1 MKLPKN
7 TTQRL
12 VVGISGAT
20 GIIYA
25 IRLLEIVREL
35 EGIETHLIVSS
46 SAARTLS
53 LETDYSLE
61 QVKALADET
70 YNFSD
75 IGAAI
80 ASGSFKTM
88 GMVII
93 PCSVKT
99 LSGVANCYSENLLL
113 RAADVTLK
121 ERRPLVLSFRE
132 TPLHSGHV
140 RLMQQACELGAILA
154 PPMPAFYIKPTSIQ
168 DLVDHHVFKILD
180 LLGIDFPEENFK
192 RWQGVN

>member
-7 TTQRL
+7 MTQRL
-12 VVGISGAT
+12 VIGISGAT

-154 PPMPAFYIKPTSIQ
+154 PPMPAFYIKPTSIH

>member
-1 MKLPKN
+1 MNLPAK
-7 TTQRL
+7 TIQRL

-25 IRLLEIVREL
+25 IRLLEIIREI
-35 EGIETHLIVSS
+35 EGIETHLVVSS
-46 SAARTLS
+46 AAARTLS
-53 LETDYSLE
+53 LETDYSLQ
-61 QVKALADET
+61 QVKGLADES
-70 YNFSD
+70 YNFND
-75 IGAAI
+75 IGASV

-88 GMVII
+88 GMVIL

-140 RLMQQACELGAILA
+140 RLMQQTCEMGAILA
-154 PPMPAFYIKPTSIQ
+154 PPMPAFYTKPASIE
-168 DLVDHHVFKILD
+168 DLVDHPVFKILD
-180 LLGIDFPEENFK
+180 LLKIDFPEENFK
-192 RWQGVN
+192 RWQGG

>member
-1 MKLPKN
+1 MKLPKKSI
-7 TTQRL
+7 RKL
-12 VVGISGAT
+12 VIGISGAT

-25 IRLLEIVREL
+25 IRLLEILRE
-35 EGIETHLIVSS
+35 IENIESHLVVSS
-46 SAARTLS
+46 AAARTLS
-53 LETDYSLE
+53 LETDYSLG
-61 QVKALADET
+61 QVKALADEV

-75 IGAAI
+75 IGATI

-88 GMVII
+88 GMVIL

-140 RLMQQACELGAILA
+140 RLMQQASDMGAILA
-154 PPMPAFYIKPTSIQ
+154 PPMPAFYTKPASIQ

-192 RWQGVN
+192 RWQGG

>member
-1 MKLPKN
+1 MNLTPK
-7 TTQRL
+7 TIQRL

-25 IRLLEIVREL
+25 IRLLEIARDI
-35 EGIETHLIVSS
+35 EGIETHLVVS
-46 SAARTLS
+46 SAAVRTLS
-53 LETDYSLE
+53 LETDYSLQ
-61 QVKALADET
+61 QVKALANES

-75 IGAAI
+75 IGASI

-88 GMVII
+88 GMVVV

-121 ERRPLVLSFRE
+121 ERRPLVLSLRE

-140 RLMQQACELGAILA
+140 RLMLQACEMGAILA
-154 PPMPAFYIKPTSIQ
+154 PPMPAFYTKPTSLQ

-180 LLGIDFPEENFK
+180 LLKIDFPEENFK
-192 RWQGVN
+192 RWQGG

>member
-1 MKLPKN
+1 MNLPQN

-25 IRLLEIVREL
+25 IRLLEIIHDL

-46 SAARTLS
+46 AAARTLS
-53 LETDYSLE
+53 LETDYSLQ
-61 QVKALADET
+61 QVKALANET
-70 YNFSD
+70 YSFSD
-75 IGAAI
+75 IGASI

-88 GMVII
+88 GMVIL

-140 RLMQQACELGAILA
+140 RLMQQASEMGAILA
-154 PPMPAFYIKPTSIQ
+154 PPMPAFYTKPTSIQ

-180 LLGIDFPEENFK
+180 LLGIEFPEENFK
-192 RWQGVN
+192 RWQGG

>member
-1 MKLPKN
+1 MKLPKKSI
-7 TTQRL
+7 RKL
-12 VVGISGAT
+12 VIGISGAT

-25 IRLLEIVREL
+25 IRLLEILRE
-35 EGIETHLIVSS
+35 IENIESHLVVSS
-46 SAARTLS
+46 AAARTLS
-53 LETDYSLE
+53 LETDYSLG
-61 QVKALADET
+61 QVKALADEV

-75 IGAAI
+75 IGATI

-88 GMVII
+88 GMVIV

-140 RLMQQACELGAILA
+140 RLMQQASDMGAILA
-154 PPMPAFYIKPTSIQ
+154 PPMPAFYTKPASIQ

-192 RWQGVN
+192 RWQGG